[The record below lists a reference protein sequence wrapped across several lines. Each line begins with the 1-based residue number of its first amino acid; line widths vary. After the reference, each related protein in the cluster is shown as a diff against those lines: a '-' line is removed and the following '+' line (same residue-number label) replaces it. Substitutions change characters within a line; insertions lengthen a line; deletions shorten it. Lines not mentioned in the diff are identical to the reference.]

1 MTHHWEAL
9 GWTLVHFL
17 WQGAAIALVYRVADL
32 ALARRSA
39 SARYLLA
46 LGALLGMLAVSVGT
60 LAYEESAL
68 AAQHLQASRFL
79 AVGASQAAHL
89 VQTAASR
96 ATPDRFIPGRFSP
109 DPSHTNGWPL
119 AAGNY
124 LPYLDALW
132 LAGVLFLSLRT
143 LGGWWLIRRMR
154 QRLQR
159 APHTLLL
166 RLDVLRRQM
175 NIPRFVDLRL
185 SERLTNPLTAGVFRP
200 WILLPVSALT
210 GLSQEQL
217 EVVLAHELAHIRRAD
232 YFWNLLQ
239 TLVET
244 LFFFHPAVWW
254 ISRRVREERE
264 LCCDDIAVAACS
276 DPALYASAL
285 LRLEE
290 ERRTRLHLAM
300 ALDGHQSRAG
310 LRARIL
316 RILGDREA
324 APSSFRPISLAGVT
338 VALVLF
344 LCPLPKLF
352 ASFRAIPHVAA
363 TIVPTA
369 TRVTRTVVY
378 RATHPVL
385 QIASSTPKPSPDHA
399 DAPQPAAEPDPAGQ
413 SAAEGQ
419 STGQGSSTSGH
430 SDYIDAMRAAGYDVD
445 LDKYIAMKA
454 QGITPQYAADM
465 AKVFGEKLSADK
477 LIALKV
483 QDVTPDYIAK
493 MRAAGFNVDASKFIA
508 LRVQDITPD
517 YAAEMAKATGQ
528 TNLSADKLIALRVQ
542 DITPDYIAKMR
553 AGGFDVDVNKFIAMK
568 VQNIT
573 PEYAA
578 EMAKATGA
586 DKLSVDQLIAMRV
599 QDLTPDYIAKMHAD
613 GYDADVSKL
622 IAMRVQD
629 ITPEY
634 ADAMAKLGFGKP
646 SVDQLIAL
654 RVQGVTP
661 DYAAQLHADGIT
673 AASFN
678 DLIQY
683 RIFNVSPD
691 FVAGMKA
698 AGFPDIPTK
707 KLVQLRVQNV
717 TPDYAKSVKAQFP
730 DATVEDLVRMRIF
743 NIDAAFIANAKR
755 HGFDNLTIEKLVKLR
770 ISGVLDDES
779 NQP

>member
-17 WQGAAIALVYRVADL
+17 WQGAAIALVYRVADM

-39 SARYLLA
+39 NARYVLA

-60 LAYEESAL
+60 LAYEE
-68 AAQHLQASRFL
+68 AAFYQTPSQHAAAAGLRTVAAPATRPLHLDLSNTPAAAPFRQA
-79 AVGASQAAHL
+79 
-89 VQTAASR
+89 
-96 ATPDRFIPGRFSP
+96 DRFVL
-109 DPSHTNGWPL
+109 DHL
-119 AAGNY
+119 M
-124 LPYLDALW
+124 PYLDGLW
-132 LAGVLFLSLRT
+132 LAGVLLLSIRT
-143 LGGWWLIRRMR
+143 LGGWWLIRRMKA
-154 QRLQR
+154 RLQQ

-185 SERLTNPLTAGVFRP
+185 SERLTNPLTAGVVRP
-200 WILLPVSALT
+200 WILLPVTALS
-210 GLSQEQL
+210 GLSAEQL

-239 TLVET
+239 TSVET

-276 DPALYASAL
+276 DPTVYASAL

-316 RILGDREA
+316 RILGNREA
-324 APSSFRPISLAGVT
+324 APRSFRPISLAGVAI
-338 VALVLF
+338 ALVLF

-352 ASFRAIPHVAA
+352 ASFRAVPHVAA
-363 TIVPTA
+363 SIVPTA

-378 RATHPVL
+378 RATHNVL
-385 QIASSTPKPSPDHA
+385 QVSSTTPKPSPNHA
-399 DAPQPAAEPDPAGQ
+399 AEPQPAPQPDSEG
-413 SAAEGQ
+413 EGQ
-419 STGQGSSTSGH
+419 ASPGSSSGGH
-430 SDYIDAMRAAGYDVD
+430 TDYIDAMRAAGYDVD
-445 LDKYIAMKA
+445 LDKYIAMKS
-454 QGITPQYAADM
+454 QGITPEYAAEM
-465 AKVFGEKLSADK
+465 SKVFGEKLSADR

-483 QDVTPDYIAK
+483 QEVTPEYIAK
-493 MRAAGFNVDASKFIA
+493 MRAAGYDVDANKYIA
-508 LRVQDITPD
+508 MRVQD
-517 YAAEMAKATGQ
+517 
-528 TNLSADKLIALRVQ
+528 
-542 DITPDYIAKMR
+542 
-553 AGGFDVDVNKFIAMK
+553 
-568 VQNIT
+568 IT

-578 EMAKATGA
+578 EMAKATGESKLSA
-586 DKLSVDQLIAMRV
+586 DKLIAMRV
-599 QDLTPDYIAKMHAD
+599 QDLTPDYIAKMHAA
-613 GYDADVSKL
+613 GYDADVNKL
-622 IAMRVQD
+622 IAMKVQD

-634 ADAMAKLGFGKP
+634 ADQMSKLGLGKP

-654 RVQGVTP
+654 KVQDVTP
-661 DYAAQLHADGIT
+661 DYAGQLHADGIE
-673 AASFN
+673 AGSFN

-698 AGFPDIPTK
+698 AGFGEIPMK
-707 KLVQLRVQNV
+707 KLVQLRIQNV
-717 TPDYAKSVKAQFP
+717 TPDFARSVKAQFP
-730 DATVEDLVRMRIF
+730 DATLEDLVRMRVF
-743 NIDAAFIANAKR
+743 NINGDFIASAKR
-755 HGFDNLTIEKLVKLR
+755 HGFEPITIDKLVKLR
-770 ISGVLDDES
+770 ISGILDDADDKK
-779 NQP
+779 

>member
-17 WQGAAIALVYRVADL
+17 WQGAAIALVYRVADM

-39 SARYLLA
+39 NARYVLA

-60 LAYEESAL
+60 LAYEESAFYQPV
-68 AAQHLQASRFL
+68 APR
-79 AVGASQAAHL
+79 
-89 VQTAASR
+89 TAAAASLHTV
-96 ATPDRFIPGRFSP
+96 AAPTTKPLHFDLSNTPAAVPLRQADRFVL
-109 DPSHTNGWPL
+109 DHL
-119 AAGNY
+119 M
-124 LPYLDALW
+124 PYLDALW
-132 LAGVLFLSLRT
+132 LAGVLLLSLRT

-154 QRLQR
+154 ARLQQ

-185 SERLTNPLTAGVFRP
+185 SKRLLNPLTAGVFRP
-200 WILLPVSALT
+200 WILLPVTALS

-232 YFWNLLQ
+232 YLWNLLQ

-276 DPALYASAL
+276 DPTVYASAL

-316 RILGDREA
+316 RILGDSEA
-324 APSSFRPISLAGVT
+324 APRNLRPISLAGVA
-338 VALVLF
+338 VALILF
-344 LCPLPKLF
+344 LCPLPNLF
-352 ASFRAIPHVAA
+352 ASFRAVPHVAA
-363 TIVPTA
+363 VIVPTA

-378 RATHPVL
+378 RATHVRL
-385 QIASSTPKPSPDHA
+385 QVSSSTPKPSADHA
-399 DAPQPAAEPDPAGQ
+399 AEPQPAPAPSPDETQSSEPQ
-413 SAAEGQ
+413 
-419 STGQGSSTSGH
+419 TTTGH
-430 SDYIDAMRAAGYDVD
+430 SDYIDQMRAAGYDVD
-445 LDKYIAMKA
+445 LEQFMRMRM
-454 QGITPQYAADM
+454 QGITPEYAAEM
-465 AKVFGEKLSADK
+465 AKVFGQKPSAHQ
-477 LIALKV
+477 LVALKV
-483 QDVTPDYIAK
+483 QDVTPDYISK
-493 MRAAGFNVDASKFIA
+493 MRAAGYDGDA
-508 LRVQDITPD
+508 
-517 YAAEMAKATGQ
+517 
-528 TNLSADKLIALRVQ
+528 
-542 DITPDYIAKMR
+542 
-553 AGGFDVDVNKFIAMK
+553 NKFIAMR
-568 VQNIT
+568 VQDIT

-578 EMAKATGA
+578 EMAKATGEANLSA
-586 DKLSVDQLIAMRV
+586 DKLIAMRV
-599 QDLTPDYIAKMHAD
+599 QDINPEYVAKMRGAGFGAD
-613 GYDADVSKL
+613 INRL
-622 IAMRVQD
+622 IAMKVQD

-634 ADAMAKLGFGKP
+634 ADAMSKIGFGKP

-654 RVQGVTP
+654 KVQGVSP
-661 DYAAQLHADGIT
+661 DYAAQLHADGIE

-698 AGFPDIPTK
+698 AGFSDIPTK
-707 KLVQLRVQNV
+707 KLIELRVQNI
-717 TPDYAKSVKAQFP
+717 TPDFAKSVKAQFP
-730 DATVEDLVRMRIF
+730 DATVHDLVQMRIF
-743 NIDAAFIANAKR
+743 NIDGAFIASAKR
-755 HGFDNLTIEKLVKLR
+755 HGFDNLTIDKLVKLR
-770 ISGVLDDES
+770 ISGILDDAGDS
-779 NQP
+779 NK

>member
-17 WQGAAIALVYRVADL
+17 WQGAAIALVYRVADM

-39 SARYLLA
+39 NARYVLA
-46 LGALLGMLAVSVGT
+46 LGALLSMLAVSVGT
-60 LAYEESAL
+60 LVYEENLVAPENSRTAPWI
-68 AAQHLQASRFL
+68 AAPVAAHTVL
-79 AVGASQAAHL
+79 AVADRTKVDGLIANRSVADRPFADR
-89 VQTAASR
+89 TIA
-96 ATPDRFIPGRFSP
+96 DRFFADNHLMP
-109 DPSHTNGWPL
+109 W
-119 AAGNY
+119 
-124 LPYLDALW
+124 LDVLW
-132 LAGVLFLSLRT
+132 LAGVLLLSLRT

-154 QRLQR
+154 ARLQQ

-185 SERLTNPLTAGVFRP
+185 STRLTNPLTAGVVRP
-200 WILLPVSALT
+200 WILLPVTALT

-239 TLVET
+239 TSVET

-254 ISRRVREERE
+254 VSRRVREERE

-276 DPALYASAL
+276 DPTVYASAL

-290 ERRTRLHLAM
+290 ERRIRLHLAM

-316 RILGDREA
+316 RILGDSES
-324 APSSFRPISLAGVT
+324 APRSFRPISLTGVS

-344 LCPLPKLF
+344 LCPLPSLF
-352 ASFRAIPHVAA
+352 ASFRAVPHVAA
-363 TIVPTA
+363 SIVPAA

-378 RATHPVL
+378 RATHPLL
-385 QIASSTPKPSPDHA
+385 QTAAPAPKPSPDHA
-399 DAPQPAAEPDPAGQ
+399 AAPQPAAEPEGQ
-413 SAAEGQ
+413 SAGEGPSQ
-419 STGQGSSTSGH
+419 TEGSSSTPH
-430 SDYIDAMRAAGYDVD
+430 TDYIDAMRAAGYDVD
-445 LDKYIAMKA
+445 LDKYIAMKS

-465 AKVFGEKLSADK
+465 AKVFGEKLSADR

-483 QDVTPDYIAK
+483 QDVSPDYISK
-493 MRAAGFNVDASKFIA
+493 MRAAGFDVDASKFIA
-508 LRVQDITPD
+508 MRVQD
-517 YAAEMAKATGQ
+517 
-528 TNLSADKLIALRVQ
+528 
-542 DITPDYIAKMR
+542 
-553 AGGFDVDVNKFIAMK
+553 
-568 VQNIT
+568 IT

-578 EMAKATGA
+578 EMAKATGEAHLSA
-586 DKLSVDQLIAMRV
+586 DRLIAMRV
-599 QDLTPDYIAKMHAD
+599 QDLTPDYIAQMHAA

-622 IAMRVQD
+622 IAMKVQNITPEYAQEMVKATGDTKLSVDKLIAMRVQDVTPEYIAKMHADGYDADVNKLIAMKVQD

-646 SVDQLIAL
+646 TVDQLIAM
-654 RVQGVTP
+654 RVQGVSAE
-661 DYAAQLHADGIT
+661 YAAQLHADGID

-698 AGFPDIPTK
+698 AGFDNIPTK
-707 KLVQLRVQNV
+707 KLVEMRVQNV
-717 TPDYAKSVKAQFP
+717 TPDFAKSVKAQFP
-730 DATVEDLVRMRIF
+730 DATVQDLVQMRIF
-743 NIDAAFIANAKR
+743 NINADFIASAKR
-755 HGFDNLTIEKLVKLR
+755 HGFEPLTIQKLVKLR
-770 ISGVLDDES
+770 ISGILDDADDKK
-779 NQP
+779 